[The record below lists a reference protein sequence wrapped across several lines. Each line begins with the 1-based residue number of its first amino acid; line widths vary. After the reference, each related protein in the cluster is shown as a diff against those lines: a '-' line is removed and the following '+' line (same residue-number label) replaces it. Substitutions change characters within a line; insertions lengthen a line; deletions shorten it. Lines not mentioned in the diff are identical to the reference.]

1 MDVSNYK
8 NTCVGIIPI
17 DWDVQRFDNVFEL
30 FTTNSFS
37 RDNLTYE
44 KTENEIQNIHYG
56 DIHSKFKNVIL
67 DCELEQLPFIKDD
80 LILNQKFNYLEDGD
94 LIIADAS
101 EDYDGVG
108 VSVELKNIGSK
119 KIVAGLHTFLARD
132 NSSKTALGFRTYIF
146 NNPKVGIE
154 LKKIATG
161 TSVFSISKS
170 ELKKLKV
177 PIPSLSEQLK
187 IASILST
194 WDVAIDNCKA
204 IIENLKN
211 RNIGL
216 AQQLLSG
223 KKRVK
228 GFDKS
233 QWHLKSVEEVAV
245 FKNGKAHENCIDEEG
260 DYFVV
265 NSKFISTQGKVA
277 KASNENLCPLFKNDI
292 TMVMSDIPNG
302 KAFAKCFYIPEDNKY
317 TLNQRICALTAKEGT
332 DSKFLYYQIN
342 RNNYYLAF
350 NNGVSQ
356 TNLKKEEVLECPLL
370 MPDIEEQIQIVKLI
384 DTATEELKQYEQ
396 KLQTLQLQKKGLMQQ
411 LLTGKTRV
419 KI

>member
-1 MDVSNYK
+1 MDITKYK
-8 NTCVGIIPI
+8 KSAVGFIPI
-17 DWDVQRFDNVFEL
+17 DWDV
-30 FTTNSFS
+30 
-37 RDNLTYE
+37 
-44 KTENEIQNIHYG
+44 K
-56 DIHSKFKNVIL
+56 KFKEEASFYSGGTPLTSVKEYYSGEI
-67 DCELEQLPFIKDD
+67 PFIKSGE
-80 LILNQKFNYLEDGD
+80 IY
-94 LIIADAS
+94 
-101 EDYDGVG
+101 YDKTDQFITAEG
-108 VSVELKNIGSK
+108 LKNSSARMVDQGDILYALYGANSGEVAIAKINGAINQAVLCIKPKENLDIFFIYSFLLAK
-119 KIVAGLHTFLARD
+119 KETIIKSYLQGGQGNLSAEII
-132 NSSKTALGFRTYIF
+132 KTLQI
-146 NNPKVGIE
+146 PIPPLPE
-154 LKKIATG
+154 QQKIAT
-161 TSVFSISKS
+161 
-170 ELKKLKV
+170 
-177 PIPSLSEQLK
+177 
-187 IASILST
+187 ILST
-194 WDVAIDNCKA
+194 CDIAIDNCKA

-228 GFDKS
+228 GSEKS

-302 KAFAKCFYIPEDNKY
+302 KAFAKCFYIAEDDKY
-317 TLNQRICALTAKEGT
+317 TLNQRICALTAKKGT
-332 DSKFLYYQIN
+332 DSKFLYYQMN

-384 DTATEELKQYEQ
+384 DTATEELNQYQQ
-396 KLQTLQLQKKGLMQQ
+396 KLEALQLQKKGLMQQ

>member
-1 MDVSNYK
+1 MTNTTYNQTPIGLIPSEWEVKKLGEISKNKNSSLSINALLNNKGQFILYGASGILKTIDFYEEEANYISIIKDGAGVGRVFLCDKFSSVLGTMAYIKPFNDMVS
-8 NTCVGIIPI
+8 
-17 DWDVQRFDNVFEL
+17 
-30 FTTNSFS
+30 
-37 RDNLTYE
+37 LTYLYYLYQTIDFE
-44 KTENEIQNIHYG
+44 KYITGSTIPHIYFSSYS
-56 DIHSKFKNVIL
+56 IKKIPVPPL
-67 DCELEQLPFIKDD
+67 PEQ
-80 LILNQKFNYLEDGD
+80 Q
-94 LIIADAS
+94 
-101 EDYDGVG
+101 
-108 VSVELKNIGSK
+108 
-119 KIVAGLHTFLARD
+119 KIVA
-132 NSSKTALGFRTYIF
+132 
-146 NNPKVGIE
+146 
-154 LKKIATG
+154 
-161 TSVFSISKS
+161 
-170 ELKKLKV
+170 
-177 PIPSLSEQLK
+177 
-187 IASILST
+187 ILST

-204 IIENLKN
+204 IIEKLKV
-211 RNIGL
+211 RNKGL
-216 AQQLLSG
+216 AQQFLSG
-223 KKRVK
+223 KIRVK
-228 GFDKS
+228 GFEKT

-277 KASNENLCPLFKNDI
+277 KASNENLCPLFKSDI

-302 KAFAKCFYIPEDNKY
+302 KALAKCFYIPEDNKY
-317 TLNQRICALTAKEGT
+317 TLNQRICALTARKGIN
-332 DSKFLYYQIN
+332 SKFLYYQMN

-370 MPDIEEQIQIVKLI
+370 MPDVEEQIQIVKLI

>member
-1 MDVSNYK
+1 MTNNNTTYK
-8 NTCVGIIPI
+8 NTSIGLIPGDWEIKKIKDIGEVSSGGTPDTSKPKYWNGDINWCTPTDITALKNKFLGDTKTKITEEGLKNSSAKILPPNSIIVCTRATIGKAAINTVQMSTNQGFKNIIPKNI
-17 DWDVQRFDNVFEL
+17 DTDFLYYKIISEEHGLLRIASGSTFLEVSKTDFDNFHISIPPL
-30 FTTNSFS
+30 P
-37 RDNLTYE
+37 
-44 KTENEIQNIHYG
+44 
-56 DIHSKFKNVIL
+56 
-67 DCELEQLPFIKDD
+67 EQ
-80 LILNQKFNYLEDGD
+80 Q
-94 LIIADAS
+94 
-101 EDYDGVG
+101 
-108 VSVELKNIGSK
+108 
-119 KIVAGLHTFLARD
+119 
-132 NSSKTALGFRTYIF
+132 
-146 NNPKVGIE
+146 
-154 LKKIATG
+154 
-161 TSVFSISKS
+161 
-170 ELKKLKV
+170 
-177 PIPSLSEQLK
+177 K

-411 LLTGKTRV
+411 LLTGKVRV